1 MTTRILRSVA
11 ALLGATILSVTF
23 SGRPA
28 HAQDQSCPCFTGSQ
42 VDGWFQD
49 LQVSV
54 DRPQEQRLTGR
65 TVKLTC
71 VDAPT
76 FLTFDYLDRSEP
88 SRSIYIDVSPPRRD
102 KSRARCLVEPS
113 PAAGKLVD
121 SEIELTGA
129 QASACR
135 NEIMSSGAW
144 TRLACPN
151 N

>member
-1 MTTRILRSVA
+1 MTTRSLRSVA
-11 ALLGATILSVTF
+11 VLLGAIGLPVMLSSPTV
-23 SGRPA
+23 
-28 HAQDQSCPCFTGSQ
+28 HAQDQTCPCFTGSQ
-42 VDGWFQD
+42 VDEWFQSQQ
-49 LQVSV
+49 LSL
-54 DRPQEQRLTGR
+54 DRPLEQKLTGR
-65 TVKLTC
+65 TVKLIC

-76 FLTFDYLDRSEP
+76 FLTFDYIDRTEP

-113 PAAGKLVD
+113 PAAGKLAD